1 MDFLKFQKNLTF
13 MIQAEPLEVQKNRK
27 FPNLAKPLKVR
38 NNLDRSRIKARSQ
51 KA

>member
-1 MDFLKFQKNLTF
+1 

-38 NNLDRSRIKARSQ
+38 NNFDISQIKARSQ